1 MAAVVLPFSAA
12 VVGDAV
18 REPVAVRIEARPV
31 LALPVATGVAAGG
44 RALRL
49 AAGAAAAALCRART
63 RRQAAGAASRAG
75 LAKVIMGGQAL
86 SLLLTLLITPVTYS
100 YLDDLGIWFWRKTG
114 FNKDNSDES
123 AQLEN
128 GK

>member
-1 MAAVVLPFSAA
+1 M
-12 VVGDAV
+12 DA
-18 REPVAVRIEARPV
+18 ILEAN
-31 LALPVATGVAAGG
+31 
-44 RALRL
+44 
-49 AAGAAAAALCRART
+49 RT
-63 RRQAAGAASRAG
+63 RLRPILMTTLMLIAAMIPMAFGVGHGAASRAG